1 MSRRTHDRNV
11 SGVSY
16 NSPALQKLVVIAQAT
31 QNLSICN
38 RHGAGAA
45 RVAHNHEVTRSK
57 RVVGILQFSSFTEAI
72 RRNTVTFKPLSWRA
86 AYRRIT
92 PRQSRVRTFDG
103 YLFLIKRQAL
113 DRDRRVVPTGMAQR
127 KRAGLITPRTYDRNI
142 LPVFFT

>member
-1 MSRRTHDRNV
+1 M
-11 SGVSY
+11 
-16 NSPALQKLVVIAQAT
+16 AQR
-31 QNLSICN
+31 L
-38 RHGAGAA
+38 A

-72 RRNTVTFKPLSWRA
+72 RRNTATFKPLSWRA
-86 AYRRIT
+86 AYRRII
-92 PRQSRVRTFDG
+92 PRQSHVRTFDG